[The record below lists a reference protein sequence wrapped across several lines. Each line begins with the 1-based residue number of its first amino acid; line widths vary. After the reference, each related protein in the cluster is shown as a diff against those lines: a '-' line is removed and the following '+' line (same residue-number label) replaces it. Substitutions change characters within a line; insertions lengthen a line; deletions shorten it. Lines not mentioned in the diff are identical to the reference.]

1 MKTIKTLLFAAVIA
15 IALSSCGN
23 SIEEVTK
30 NVKSS
35 MEEEF
40 QGKGITIKR
49 LELVKKT
56 KNEYSGILETSEL
69 NGNFKYSVEV
79 VDDGDQI
86 IWKTTPFSIY

>member
-1 MKTIKTLLFAAVIA
+1 MKTIKTLLFAAIIA

-49 LELVKKT
+49 LDLVKKA

-79 VDDGDQI
+79 VDDGEQF
-86 IWKTTPFSIY
+86 IWKTTPYSAN